1 MAQTPIS
8 TSVIYNSRTPT
19 NIYTVP
25 SARTA
30 VVKSV
35 LASSLITTYDTVTIN
50 KVSGGVTY
58 PIVQNRTTGYP
69 SVSSTYT
76 AYPPKESVNLLDSP
90 ITLVAG
96 ESLSIST
103 TTSAQYKFITSVNGT
118 THPNLRVNNIHYLNS
133 TYIAVGFDATNGNG
147 LVITS
152 TDAITWT
159 KQNFPFGL
167 TITDIAFDGTNYVV
181 VGRGSVGFLYY
192 STNLTSWTQ
201 VAAPN
206 TSDMNCITFGN
217 SRFVAG
223 GTSGVIWY
231 ATTPTSWSTATTPIA
246 ADINAVLTIG
256 TNWAFGSTGAYCYT
270 SNFTTFTAPYFFK
283 PITASVASGIN
294 GFAMDSAGKMYIGNT
309 STSPNAS
316 ATTAIWSST
325 DLGKTFTAYDLS
337 GLSGR
342 PTNSVFPHAF
352 GNGGK
357 VFWMFTHPA
366 TSPYLSSSDGV
377 SINSQSFTGTYATSS
392 SNWYTING
400 TGGIGSTYNYMMSYL
415 TGGTAS
421 TYGALQIGTVASNG
435 VYTDTLSFLLANAQI
450 IAPNQYGHG
459 AMAASPSTGTWI
471 FAATFQNDT
480 NYGAWLRGTS
490 ASNGAVGQGMAYAW
504 YIPSLGSVYS
514 ACHRPNHAGFI
525 MGTNSGYLMTIETPT
540 STETVERGRPFPDNG
555 VVCAIT
561 PSGTTSQSKI
571 LAISAG
577 GYIASSTDQGV
588 TWTYVSRISASFSP
602 FTYVGGN
609 KSLQYSNGYWMA
621 FDSSGGVYYSTDG
634 LTWLGNPLNI
644 GNMYTL
650 NSNNIFIKANTG
662 ITYTAGTS
670 PDVFV
675 NATTQ
680 NLGDHVSVRRMAY
693 VNGSYLIGGAGVI
706 YSSTDLLTWT
716 GLSIANKQINNSTFY
731 SPNNCTAIVYTG
743 AGNNI
748 VVGNALRAT
757 TSATDFSIS
766 QPTLL
771 SASLVTGAATAGI
784 VEIS

>member
-35 LASSLITTYDTVTIN
+35 LASSLIATNDVVTIN
-50 KVSGGVTY
+50 KVSGDVTY

-69 SVSSTYT
+69 SAVSTYY
-76 AYPPKESVNLLDSP
+76 AYPSKESVNLLDSP

-103 TTSAQYKFITSVNGT
+103 STDAQYKFITSVNGT

-133 TYIAVGFDATNGNG
+133 TYIAVGFDSTLGTG

-159 KQNFPFGL
+159 KQNFPFGI

-181 VGRGSVGFLYY
+181 VGRGSVGKLYF

-270 SNFTTFTAPYFFK
+270 SNFSTFTAPYYFK
-283 PITASVASGIN
+283 PITTSAASGTN
-294 GFAMDSAGKMYIGNT
+294 GFAMDSSGKMYVGNSSHNPNSNPTT
-309 STSPNAS
+309 S
-316 ATTAIWSST
+316 IWSSA
-325 DLGKTFTAYDLS
+325 DLGKTFTAYDIS
-337 GLSGR
+337 ALSGR
-342 PTNSVFPHAF
+342 PTNAVWPYAF

-357 VFWMFTHPA
+357 MFWMQGHPA
-366 TSPYLSSSDGV
+366 NSRYLSSSDGV
-377 SINSQSFTGTYATSS
+377 TWTAQDYVGTYGTNSS
-392 SNWYTING
+392 TWYTING
-400 TGGIGSTYNYMMSYL
+400 TSGVGSTYNYLMSYL
-415 TGGTAS
+415 TGGAAS
-421 TYGALQIGTVASNG
+421 TYGAFHIGTVASNG
-435 VYTDTLSFLLANAQI
+435 VLTGTGGYVFAAGDAIT
-450 IAPNQYGHG
+450 PNQYGMG
-459 AMAASPSTGTWI
+459 GMAANPTTGTWI
-471 FAATFQNDT
+471 FASTHPGNT
-480 NYGAWLRGTS
+480 SYGAWQWGTS
-490 ASNGAVGQGMAYAW
+490 ASSASAVNAQTYTW
-504 YIPSLGSVYS
+504 YIPSHGSTYS
-514 ACHRPNHAGFI
+514 MCAKPNDAGFL
-525 MGTNSGYLMTIETPT
+525 MGTNNGTILSIANYNAGSADATPR
-540 STETVERGRPFPDNG
+540 VMPDNG
-555 VVCAIT
+555 VICAIT
-561 PSGTTSQSKI
+561 AAGNATGAKI

-577 GYIASSTDQGV
+577 GYIAVSTDVGAS
-588 TWTYVSRISASFSP
+588 WTYVSRIAASFNPHS
-602 FTYVGGN
+602 YVGGN

-621 FDSSGGVYYSTDG
+621 FDSSGGIYYSTDG
-634 LTWLGNPLNI
+634 ISWSGNPLNI

-650 NSNNIFIKANTG
+650 NSNNIFIKSSAG

-670 PDVFV
+670 ADVFV
-675 NATTQ
+675 NPTTTS
-680 NLGDHVSVRRMAY
+680 LGDYPSVRRMSY
-693 VNGSYLIGGAGVI
+693 VNGTYLVGGGSVI
-706 YSSTDLLTWT
+706 YSSTNLATWT
-716 GLSIANKQINNSTFY
+716 SLSIANKQINNSTFY
-731 SPNNCTAIVYTG
+731 SPNNASAIVYTG

-748 VVGNALRAT
+748 VVGNALRSSS
-757 TSATDFSIS
+757 SASDFSIS
-766 QPTLL
+766 HPTLL
-771 SASLVTGAATAGI
+771 SSSLVTGVATAGI